1 MKILKQIDK
10 KKSLKSIGASVGKD
24 HATVLHSLNN
34 YDMFE
39 QFNPTLKLFRKQI
52 LQRLNYAS
60 TEQILDM
67 SKDEFIESLQIDIM
81 KLTDEIANL
90 QETITNLQKPRNN
103 YKIVNNIETLLL
115 ETEGKEQQEI
125 IIALSG
131 CFDVIVNDGNN
142 NLKTITLN
150 RPYYGLYISPMT
162 WRHIENFSTNALALH
177 LSSHKFLESD
187 YIRDFNLFKTIKEQN
202 ASNNL

>member
-1 MKILKQIDK
+1 METQITLQLKKVIQEITGVDINEVSRKREIIEARAVYYKILKQIDK

-60 TEQILDM
+60 PEQILDM
-67 SKDEFIESLQIDIM
+67 SKDELINSLQIDIM

-90 QETITNLQKPRNN
+90 QETITNLQKPRNK

-125 IIALSG
+125 IIERLQALY
-131 CFDVIVNDGNN
+131 
-142 NLKTITLN
+142 KMN
-150 RPYYGLYISPMT
+150 R
-162 WRHIENFSTNALALH
+162 N
-177 LSSHKFLESD
+177 
-187 YIRDFNLFKTIKEQN
+187 IK
-202 ASNNL
+202 L

>member
-1 MKILKQIDK
+1 METQITSQLKKVIKEITGVDINEVSRKREIIEARAIYYKILKQIDK

-24 HATVLHSLNN
+24 HATVLHSLKN

-52 LQRLNYAS
+52 LKRLNYAS
-60 TEQILDM
+60 SEPGLDM
-67 SKDEFIESLQIDIM
+67 TKDELINSLQLDIM
-81 KLTDEIANL
+81 KLTDEIENL

-125 IIALSG
+125 IIERLQA
-131 CFDVIVNDGNN
+131 VYRM
-142 NLKTITLN
+142 N
-150 RPYYGLYISPMT
+150 R
-162 WRHIENFSTNALALH
+162 N
-177 LSSHKFLESD
+177 
-187 YIRDFNLFKTIKEQN
+187 IK
-202 ASNNL
+202 L

>member
-1 MKILKQIDK
+1 METQITKELKKVIQEITGVDINEVSRKREIIEARAVYYKILKQIDK

-60 TEQILDM
+60 PEQILDM
-67 SKDEFIESLQIDIM
+67 SKDELINSLQIDIM
-81 KLTDEIANL
+81 KLNDEIANL
-90 QETITNLQKPRNN
+90 QETITNLQKPRNK

-125 IIALSG
+125 IIERLQALY
-131 CFDVIVNDGNN
+131 
-142 NLKTITLN
+142 KMN
-150 RPYYGLYISPMT
+150 R
-162 WRHIENFSTNALALH
+162 N
-177 LSSHKFLESD
+177 
-187 YIRDFNLFKTIKEQN
+187 IK
-202 ASNNL
+202 L

>member
-1 MKILKQIDK
+1 METQITSQLKKVIQEITGVDINEVSRKREIIEARAVYYKILKQIDK

-24 HATVLHSLNN
+24 HATVLHSLKN

-52 LQRLNYAS
+52 MQRLNYAS
-60 TEQILDM
+60 SEQVLDM
-67 SKDEFIESLQIDIM
+67 SKDELINSLQLDIM

-90 QETITNLQKPRNN
+90 QQTITNLQKPRNK

-125 IIALSG
+125 IIERLQA
-131 CFDVIVNDGNN
+131 VYRMNKN
-142 NLKTITLN
+142 
-150 RPYYGLYISPMT
+150 
-162 WRHIENFSTNALALH
+162 
-177 LSSHKFLESD
+177 
-187 YIRDFNLFKTIKEQN
+187 IK
-202 ASNNL
+202 L

>member
-1 MKILKQIDK
+1 METQITKELKKVIQEITGVDINEVSRKREIIEARAVYYKILKQIDK

-24 HATVLHSLNN
+24 HATVLHSLKN

-60 TEQILDM
+60 PEQILDM
-67 SKDEFIESLQIDIM
+67 SKNELIDSLQLDIM

-103 YKIVNNIETLLL
+103 YNIVNNIQQLLI
-115 ETEGKEQQEI
+115 ETEGTEQWQI
-125 IIALSG
+125 ITERLQALYKM
-131 CFDVIVNDGNN
+131 NKN
-142 NLKTITLN
+142 
-150 RPYYGLYISPMT
+150 
-162 WRHIENFSTNALALH
+162 
-177 LSSHKFLESD
+177 
-187 YIRDFNLFKTIKEQN
+187 IK
-202 ASNNL
+202 L